1 MPGPIPTGPGATPP
15 SSSACS
21 HQYVRHHY
29 LTIVSIT
36 MGFSMSNTIISFA
49 MHAMSQP
56 QPTTGDG
63 TFILFK

>member
-1 MPGPIPTGPGATPP
+1 
-15 SSSACS
+15 
-21 HQYVRHHY
+21 
-29 LTIVSIT
+29 
-36 MGFSMSNTIISFA
+36 MGFSMSNTIIVFINFA